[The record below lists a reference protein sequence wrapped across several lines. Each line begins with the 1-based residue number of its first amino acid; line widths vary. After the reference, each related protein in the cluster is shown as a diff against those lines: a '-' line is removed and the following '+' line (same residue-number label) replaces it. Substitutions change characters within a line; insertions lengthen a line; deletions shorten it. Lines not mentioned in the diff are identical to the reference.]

1 MRLIEILRNKPI
13 KMIYIYAVVLTSLI
27 GSAYAKSCINQTVP
41 VTLSVQNGVYNI
53 ATPQTNLDATAF
65 VLNFTQQGRI
75 FPETAFQGYQTIN
88 GTFNISTQFCIPDT
102 GYTSNPVVQ
111 VLTHGIGFDKT

>member
-1 MRLIEILRNKPI
+1 
-13 KMIYIYAVVLTSLI
+13 MIYVQVVALTLLI

-41 VTLSVQNGVYNI
+41 VTVSVRNDVYNI

-65 VLNFTQQGRI
+65 VLNFTQQGRV
-75 FPETAFQGYQTIN
+75 FPKTAFQGYQTIT
-88 GTFNISTQFCIPDT
+88 GTFNISTQFCTPDS
-102 GYTSNPVVQ
+102 GYNIANPVVQ